1 MKQAILMVSFGTS
14 YNESRNCTIGA
25 IESAVAERYPDYE
38 IKRAFTSRIIINKL
52 KKRDGIVIDTVEEA
66 LEKLKA
72 QGVENVIVQPTH
84 MMPGYEFDQLAAA
97 ANAYRSSFEKM
108 AIGRPLLFDKNDME
122 AVAQILIDITKKYTK
137 QYSDGNTAIVFMG
150 HGTEH
155 HANEVYHEMQKV
167 LSRKAKHY
175 YIGTVEAIPTV
186 ADVIELAKKEG
197 CKRAI
202 LQPLM
207 VVAGDHANNDMAGD
221 EADSWKSQFQ
231 AAGIEPTCIVKG
243 LGEFDLIQKLYIS
256 HIQDVKKSMDTQGTI
271 AAAAKIDK
279 ENAPAQRKTQFVL
292 PGEIEKRSFEIIAA
306 ELKERNIVLDKEKAP
321 IICRAIHTTA
331 DFDYAHTL
339 VFSDGALDKLKN
351 LIRNGA
357 GIVTDTN
364 MALSGINKK
373 TLAAFGGE
381 ATCLMAD
388 EMVARLAKEQK
399 TTRAAVS
406 MEIASS
412 WNKPT
417 IFVVGNAPTAL
428 MKLYEMYQ
436 KGQYKPAFIIGVP
449 VGFVNVVEAKEE
461 IMETDIPYII
471 NKGRKGGS
479 NVAAAICNAILYEL
493 SGRKCV

>member
-1 MKQAILMVSFGTS
+1 M
-14 YNESRNCTIGA
+14 
-25 IESAVAERYPDYE
+25 
-38 IKRAFTSRIIINKL
+38 
-52 KKRDGIVIDTVEEA
+52 
-66 LEKLKA
+66 
-72 QGVENVIVQPTH
+72 
-84 MMPGYEFDQLAAA
+84 
-97 ANAYRSSFEKM
+97 
-108 AIGRPLLFDKNDME
+108 
-122 AVAQILIDITKKYTK
+122 
-137 QYSDGNTAIVFMG
+137 
-150 HGTEH
+150 
-155 HANEVYHEMQKV
+155 
-167 LSRKAKHY
+167 
-175 YIGTVEAIPTV
+175 
-186 ADVIELAKKEG
+186 
-197 CKRAI
+197 
-202 LQPLM
+202 
-207 VVAGDHANNDMAGD
+207 
-221 EADSWKSQFQ
+221 
-231 AAGIEPTCIVKG
+231 
-243 LGEFDLIQKLYIS
+243 
-256 HIQDVKKSMDTQGTI
+256 
-271 AAAAKIDK
+271 
-279 ENAPAQRKTQFVL
+279 KTQFVL

-406 MEIASS
+406 MEIAAS